1 MIKKTIENFSLA
13 QIAASGQCFRMDEEP
28 DGSFRIIA
36 GDKLLTARQEENRV
50 EFDCSDHN
58 FESFWR
64 NYFDLDEDYGRFI
77 SAVDE
82 KDCFLAGAVKKG
94 SGIRILKQDLWETI
108 VSFLISQQN
117 NITRIKKCIN
127 NISEKYGKKMTAENG
142 KEYFAFPEP
151 EAMAGLPEDAL
162 MECNLGY
169 RSKYVV
175 RTSKLVASGDF
186 PLDELKTLGYEESR
200 ERLLGLYG
208 VGKKVAECICLFSL
222 HHIGA
227 FPIDTHIKQVI
238 DREYGGCFPLER
250 YDGFAGVIQ
259 QYIFFNELEK

>member
-13 QIAASGQCFRMDEEP
+13 QISASGQCFRMDEEA

-36 GDKLLTARQEENRV
+36 GDKLLTARQEGKEV
-50 EFDCSDHN
+50 EFDCSEDA
-58 FESFWR
+58 FEGFWR
-64 NYFDLDEDYGRFI
+64 NYFDLDEDYGKFI
-77 SAVDE
+77 AAVD
-82 KDCFLAGAVKKG
+82 KNDAFLANAVKKG
-94 SGIRILKQDLWETI
+94 SGIRILKQDLWEMI

-117 NITRIKKCIN
+117 NITRIKRCIN
-127 NISEKYGKKMTAENG
+127 NISEKYGEEMTAENG
-142 KEYFAFPEP
+142 MKYYAFPMP
-151 EAMAGLPEDAL
+151 EAMADLPEDAL

-186 PLDELKTLGYEESR
+186 KLDELPKLGYEEAR

-222 HHIGA
+222 HHIDA
-227 FPIDTHIKQVI
+227 FPIDTHIKQVL
-238 DREYGGCFPLER
+238 DREYAGSFPLER
-250 YDGFAGVIQ
+250 YAGFAGVMQ